1 MMVCND
7 RPNQNFPFDVQHR
20 TIIRYKTE
28 SDQDFHAL
36 REQITARLRAA
47 ILKKNT
53 LGQLAQSSVLAEIAG
68 LNSLEVVALAT
79 IAENADAPDSFVPA
93 YTIRRDM
100 ESQGYTKVAVTLSAA
115 TLLKKQMLETRQEV
129 DFHGNTA
136 VEYAMTAAGVEWL
149 IQNQSGLILRHETK
163 EPTSEDSSIDDDIP
177 F

>member
-115 TLLKKQMLETRQEV
+115 TLLKKQMLENETRGRLPRQ
-129 DFHGNTA
+129 HGGGIRNDRCWCGVA
-136 VEYAMTAAGVEWL
+136 YPESERPYSAARNEGADVGGTP
-149 IQNQSGLILRHETK
+149 Q
-163 EPTSEDSSIDDDIP
+163 
-177 F
+177 